1 VLLAIAPERLIDC
14 VLGIATPDAVLR
26 QKPLL
31 LNRIRRQG
39 RRSGVL
45 LPDRRGGGAGHP
57 YADRVWLGDQPLSG
71 LELRVESANR
81 SAASWAPGE
90 RRMR

>member
-1 VLLAIAPERLIDC
+1 MLLAIAPEPLLDRILD
-14 VLGIATPDAVLR
+14 IATPDAVLS

-45 LPDRRGGGAGHP
+45 LPDRRGAGAAHP
-57 YADRVWLGDQPLSG
+57 YDDRVSIGDQPLSG
-71 LELRVESANR
+71 LELRAESANR
-81 SAASWAPGE
+81 SAASSAPGQ